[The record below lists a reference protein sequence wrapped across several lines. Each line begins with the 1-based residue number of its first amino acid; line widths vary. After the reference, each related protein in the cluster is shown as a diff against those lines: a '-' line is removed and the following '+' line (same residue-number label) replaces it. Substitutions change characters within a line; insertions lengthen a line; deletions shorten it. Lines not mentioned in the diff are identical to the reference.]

1 MDKNVYRKIR
11 ILENVEHCG
20 GKPEQADT
28 VYIMSMMND
37 VTVSYMRIH
46 LPFIGGIKRVFALH

>member
-37 VTVSYMRIH
+37 VTILHAHPFTIH
-46 LPFIGGIKRVFALH
+46 RGH